1 MIPNSSI
8 SGEFA
13 SQRQRDMLAQA
24 QRERLGQRIKAEA
37 AAAHAQ
43 PPEPRRRLHRVL
55 RAAFGLSG
63 R

>member
-1 MIPNSSI
+1 MIPNPSFSRDL
-8 SGEFA
+8 A
-13 SQRQRDMLAQA
+13 SQRQRDMMAQA

-37 AAAHAQ
+37 AAADA
-43 PPEPRRRLHRVL
+43 PPPKTRRRLHRVL